1 MNDMGIED
9 WAFCDVNEF
18 YVNMEGMGLQH
29 RTECFRDGLHFNR
42 LGAAILGRGLLRALG
57 GGWGN

>member
-42 LGAAILGRGLLRALG
+42 LGAAILGRGLLRAL
-57 GGWGN
+57 